1 MCPKQEEKEGL
12 DRLHLHK
19 PGTFGRRDHSDLWE
33 TLADRGVLQ
42 DLQKSYLQLVTECHS
57 LSYDALIAHVA
68 IVFTRYLMI
77 AMEQRRCEDNRTLG
91 EIFFFFTD
99 ELADT
104 TFGESFQIIIT
115 AMIDSV
121 CAIF

>member
-42 DLQKSYLQLVTECHS
+42 DLQV
-57 LSYDALIAHVA
+57 LSSTGNRMSQPVL
-68 IVFTRYLMI
+68 
-77 AMEQRRCEDNRTLG
+77 RCPNCPCSDRIHKISHDCDG
-91 EIFFFFTD
+91 
-99 ELADT
+99 A
-104 TFGESFQIIIT
+104 
-115 AMIDSV
+115 APV
-121 CAIF
+121 